1 LELSSFKA
9 LKSKWF
15 SEILPPPVL
24 TLSGLLMIVVCIASI
39 LAVIY
44 TRCRVKPQS
53 ADEMTSI
60 RSEGSEYQLLST
72 TMVTS
77 LSHQSSLRHDL
88 SDSDNKK
95 FDTTVNNRL
104 VLLKQL
110 SLPNTPYLSTTAARR
125 MNNKSARL
133 ALISRSSTMSPKS
146 FRRQLAAPIHH
157 WVNKTKSE
165 AIELQLMK
173 RSLTDSLST
182 LKEEK
187 VLNTNSAAAGFV
199 LVEDDD
205 SSTISTANNNTLTTI
220 SCSTLFDHQDQD
232 LELDYYDL
240 DVRNAGRDAPDSFL
254 RCVSTEEEDETCWED
269 DILGNT
275 YLYKSNPAVYGES
288 SVDTEVRDPLL

>member
-1 LELSSFKA
+1 MEWSSYKA
-9 LKSKWF
+9 LKSKW
-15 SEILPPPVL
+15 LPPPVL
-24 TLSGLLMIVVCIASI
+24 TLSGLLMIVFFIASI

-44 TRCRVKPQS
+44 TRCRIKVQS
-53 ADEMTSI
+53 ETDEMTSI
-60 RSEGSEYQLLST
+60 RSEGSECQLLST

-77 LSHQSSLRHDL
+77 LSHSSLRHDL
-88 SDSDNKK
+88 SDTDNKK
-95 FDTTVNNRL
+95 CDSVNNRL
-104 VLLKQL
+104 ILQQR
-110 SLPNTPYLSTTAARR
+110 SLPNTPYLSTAARR
-125 MNNKSARL
+125 MNKSRL
-133 ALISRSSTMSPKS
+133 ALIRSSTMSPKS

-165 AIELQLMK
+165 AIELKLMK

-205 SSTISTANNNTLTTI
+205 SSTTANNTLTTI
-220 SCSTLFDHQDQD
+220 SCSTLFDNQDQD

-254 RCVSTEEEDETCWED
+254 RCVSTEEEDETSWDE
-269 DILGNT
+269 DILVNRD
-275 YLYKSNPAVYGES
+275 LYKSNPTVNAADEP
-288 SVDTEVRDPLL
+288 DAEVPLL